1 MRAIWIASVAG
12 VLSATGSVAQSAQP
26 SIVGAWRLVET
37 RQVLADGT
45 VRPAP
50 DVGPKPQGWMMY
62 DASGHMCTHF
72 NDSTRPVWTSAT
84 EPTEAE
90 LRTMLSHTV
99 AYCAR
104 YRVDAARGVIVLVEE
119 FGASPNTAGSSR
131 ERRFEL
137 SGDRLTI
144 YPPLAAG
151 VTAASVHLERA
162 RP

>member
-1 MRAIWIASVAG
+1 MRAMWIAAIAG
-12 VLSATGSVAQSAQP
+12 ALALAGAAQAETP
-26 SIVGAWRLVET
+26 PIVGAWRLVET

-62 DASGHMCTHF
+62 DASGRMCMAF
-72 NDSTRPVWTSAT
+72 NDSTRPRWASAA

-90 LRTMLSHTV
+90 LRTMFAHMV
-99 AYCAR
+99 AYCAH
-104 YRVDAARGVIVLVEE
+104 YRVDAARGVIVLDVEFE
-119 FGASPNTAGSSR
+119 LSPNTAGSSR

>member
-1 MRAIWIASVAG
+1 MRAMWIAGMAG
-12 VLSATGSVAQSAQP
+12 GLALAAGTALAEAP
-26 SIVGAWRLVET
+26 SIVGAWRLMET

-62 DASGHMCTHF
+62 DASGHMCMSF
-72 NDSTRPVWTSAT
+72 NDSTRPRWASAT

-90 LRTMLSHTV
+90 LRTLFAHTV
-99 AYCAR
+99 GYCAR
-104 YRVDAARGVIVLVEE
+104 YRVDAARGVIVLEEE
-119 FGASPNTAGSSR
+119 FGASPNTAGSTR

-137 SGDRLTI
+137 SGDQLTI

-151 VTAASVHLERA
+151 VTAASVRLERA

>member
-1 MRAIWIASVAG
+1 MRAGWIAGMAG
-12 VLSATGSVAQSAQP
+12 ALALAGGAAQTAQP

-50 DVGPKPQGWMMY
+50 DVGPRPQGWMMY

-72 NDSTRPVWTSAT
+72 NDSTWPVWASAT
-84 EPTEAE
+84 EPTDAE